1 MAAAR
6 KKSSSNS
13 KKKSSSSARSRSSAR
28 QAERQPMELSPAT
41 RRILQF
47 CLIVLC
53 AALAL
58 ITLFRLGT
66 AGQFLYGLISLLMG
80 SFTWVFLLGV
90 IGVGIYMIW
99 TGGKEMLSF
108 RFWTASALLMC
119 AWCMMAA
126 LLQMPAND
134 PWKVLS
140 VLRQTSSMV
149 LLGTASTSCGY
160 IGAVLAGM
168 FASLFA
174 NAGTWIMAV
183 VFLIL
188 AISLFGWEFW
198 DQMMESMKQ
207 SHLERREKQQQVQE
221 QAAEQPQ
228 PAEVKP
234 DLQGGQPAE
243 KKKKFSSLLAF
254 LRGDEEEEEQA
265 LPEPDLSRHPG
276 FAMLEPDLPAEE
288 KPVHP
293 VEEKSASHSHILPV
307 FTLAEETRKKKKR
320 KKNTPGQ
327 QELFTLGMEAD
338 QPGMENGM
346 GRMIM
351 ADQPASAR
359 PKQKAAG
366 KEPEVSIPVFGGSGN
381 TAKADER
388 PAESDGRIRPGMLD
402 GMVADARA
410 EKSSSRRKAA
420 PSAEA
425 RNGGRAR
432 ADFASPAS
440 PAKPVEQREEKE
452 AQKPVVNHAGDLRS
466 YKMPSLK
473 LLNPSARKGRSGIN
487 ASNARSEGQKLIQVL
502 DQFGIPAS
510 LSEIHIG
517 PTVTKF
523 EITPGQG
530 VRVNAITNLQ
540 NDIKMALAAT
550 DIRIEAPI
558 PGKSA
563 VGIEVP
569 NAEKTVVSMSDL
581 MRSIPSSLVNLPL
594 VFTLGKDL
602 MGQSV
607 YGRLDTMPHLL
618 IAGAT
623 GSGKSVCVNSI
634 ICSILMRTRPD
645 EVKLMLVDPK
655 KVEFTPYNGVPHL
668 MAPVITDGDMAN
680 KALKVVVQMMDRRYD
695 LFEEARVRNITAYN
709 AYCDQN
715 PDSHFVKMPRIVIII
730 DELADLMLVAA
741 KEVEQ
746 SIQRITQL
754 ARAAGIHLIVATQR
768 PSVNVI
774 TGVIKAN
781 IPSRIAFMVSSGTD
795 SRTILDQTGAEK
807 LLGNGDMLF
816 LDNGETTPRRIQGVF
831 IQDDEVNRITDY
843 VRSQALP
850 LYDDAFITLQNIA
863 DQTAVNEMA
872 AGAAD
877 PLYEPI
883 RSYVIA
889 IQKASTSAIQRKFGV
904 GYGKAARIIDA
915 LEANGI
921 VGPPNGSKPREV
933 LIKRSEDEDTY

>member
-1 MAAAR
+1 MLDDLIGAPR
-6 KKSSSNS
+6 EESP
-13 KKKSSSSARSRSSAR
+13 ARS
-28 QAERQPMELSPAT
+28 
-41 RRILQF
+41 
-47 CLIVLC
+47 
-53 AALAL
+53 
-58 ITLFRLGT
+58 
-66 AGQFLYGLISLLMG
+66 
-80 SFTWVFLLGV
+80 
-90 IGVGIYMIW
+90 
-99 TGGKEMLSF
+99 K
-108 RFWTASALLMC
+108 
-119 AWCMMAA
+119 
-126 LLQMPAND
+126 
-134 PWKVLS
+134 
-140 VLRQTSSMV
+140 
-149 LLGTASTSCGY
+149 
-160 IGAVLAGM
+160 
-168 FASLFA
+168 
-174 NAGTWIMAV
+174 
-183 VFLIL
+183 
-188 AISLFGWEFW
+188 
-198 DQMMESMKQ
+198 
-207 SHLERREKQQQVQE
+207 
-221 QAAEQPQ
+221 
-228 PAEVKP
+228 
-234 DLQGGQPAE
+234 
-243 KKKKFSSLLAF
+243 
-254 LRGDEEEEEQA
+254 
-265 LPEPDLSRHPG
+265 
-276 FAMLEPDLPAEE
+276 
-288 KPVHP
+288 
-293 VEEKSASHSHILPV
+293 
-307 FTLAEETRKKKKR
+307 
-320 KKNTPGQ
+320 
-327 QELFTLGMEAD
+327 
-338 QPGMENGM
+338 
-346 GRMIM
+346 
-351 ADQPASAR
+351 
-359 PKQKAAG
+359 
-366 KEPEVSIPVFGGSGN
+366 
-381 TAKADER
+381 
-388 PAESDGRIRPGMLD
+388 
-402 GMVADARA
+402 
-410 EKSSSRRKAA
+410 KAA
-420 PSAEA
+420 PDSD
-425 RNGGRAR
+425 RKPK
-432 ADFASPAS
+432 ADFSSQEEAEPE
-440 PAKPVEQREEKE
+440 AKPSL
-452 AQKPVVNHAGDLRS
+452 PHAGDLHN
-466 YKMPSLK
+466 YKLPPLK
-473 LLNPSARKGRSGIN
+473 LLNSPVRKGRSGIN

-502 DQFGIPAS
+502 EQFGIPAS

-569 NAEKTVVSMSDL
+569 NAEKTVVSMNDL
-581 MRSIPSSLVNLPL
+581 MRSVPPALVNLPL
-594 VFTLGKDL
+594 VFALGKDL

-668 MAPVITDGDMAN
+668 MAPVITDGEMAN
-680 KALKVVVQMMDRRYD
+680 KALKVVVQMMDHRYD

-715 PDSHFVKMPRIVIII
+715 PDSHFIRMPRIVIII

-831 IQDDEVNRITDY
+831 IQDEEVNRITDY

-850 LYDDAFITLQNIA
+850 LYDDAFITLQTIA

-872 AGAAD
+872 AGTAD

-883 RSYVIA
+883 RNYVIA
-889 IQKASTSAIQRKFGV
+889 IQKASTSAIQRKFQV

-915 LEANGI
+915 LEANGV

-933 LIKRSEDEDTY
+933 LIKRPDDEDSY

>member
-6 KKSSSNS
+6 KKSGAKKNSAAEKTKSKASS
-13 KKKSSSSARSRSSAR
+13 R
-28 QAERQPMELSPAT
+28 QTALKEPMELSPNAK
-41 RRILQF
+41 RILQF
-47 CLIVLC
+47 CLIVLS
-53 AALAL
+53 AGLAM
-58 ITLFRLGT
+58 ITLLHLGK
-66 AGQFLYGLISLLMG
+66 AGQFLFGLLSLVMG
-80 SFTWVFLLGV
+80 SFTWIFLPGV
-90 IGVGIYMIW
+90 IGTGIYVIW
-99 TGGKEMLSF
+99 KGGKEPLSI
-108 RFWTASALLMC
+108 RFWIAVVLLMC
-119 AWCMMAA
+119 SWCMMAA

-140 VLRQTSSMV
+140 VLRQTTQMV
-149 LLGTASTSCGY
+149 LDGAASTSCGY

-188 AISLFGWEFW
+188 AVSLFGWEFW
-198 DQMMESMKQ
+198 DQMMEAAKQ
-207 SHLERREKQQQVQE
+207 SHLQRKEKQLQAKE
-221 QAAEQPQ
+221 QAALE
-228 PAEVKP
+228 PAKP
-234 DLQGGQPAE
+234 EEETGSLQKQEEP
-243 KKKKFSSLLAF
+243 KKKKLAGVLAF
-254 LRGDEEEEEQA
+254 LRGDEEEMA
-265 LPEPDLSRHPG
+265 LEPAEPDLKKHPG
-276 FAMLEPDLPAEE
+276 FAMLEPEFSSEE
-288 KPVHP
+288 KKAPK
-293 VEEKSASHSHILPV
+293 EENPKSASHILPV
-307 FTLAEETRKKKKR
+307 LSLSEDRKKKK
-320 KKNTPGQ
+320 KKKGTPGQ
-327 QELFTLGMEAD
+327 QELFTLSGQEEPGISAD
-338 QPGMENGM
+338 M
-346 GRMIM
+346 GRIVL
-351 ADQPASAR
+351 DEKPAAPAR
-359 PKQKAAG
+359 TEKKKAE
-366 KEPEVSIPVFGGSGN
+366 KEPEFSIPSFGAAETGAGSQD
-381 TAKADER
+381 AS
-388 PAESDGRIRPGMLD
+388 ESSQSRIRPGMLD
-402 GMVADARA
+402 GFVKETEAL
-410 EKSSSRRKAA
+410 EKKETRKAA
-420 PSAEA
+420 PA
-425 RNGGRAR
+425 RKEKKNS
-432 ADFASPAS
+432 ADFASPQTEK
-440 PAKPVEQREEKE
+440 PAEPKAVQ
-452 AQKPVVNHAGDLRS
+452 HAGDLQNYRI
-466 YKMPSLK
+466 PSLK
-473 LLNPSARKGRSGIN
+473 LLNPSIRKGRSGIN

-581 MRSIPSSLVNLPL
+581 MRSIPPNLVNLPL

-715 PDSHFVKMPRIVIII
+715 PDSHFIKMPRIVIII

-843 VRSQALP
+843 VRGQALP

-872 AGAAD
+872 AGTAD

-883 RSYVIA
+883 RNYVIA
-889 IQKASTSAIQRKFGV
+889 IQKASTSAIQRKFQV

-915 LEANGI
+915 LEANGV

-933 LIKRSEDEDTY
+933 LIKRPDDEEQY